1 MENKTTQSDPPE
13 DKPFVNN
20 PHDKYVR
27 YSLQIRELAI
37 AFFQFALDETLINLL
52 AWETFQPADES
63 FIDEN
68 LKGHY
73 TDVCYKGMTASQ
85 KPIRIA
91 LLVEH
96 KSVPPAKGEI
106 TEQLG
111 RYIFNARQSDRTSGN
126 ALSLTVPIV
135 LYHGKKR
142 LRLETP
148 AAIYPE
154 TVPAL
159 LEFVPAFNY
168 YIVDLGA
175 IPDEEV
181 DSPVVP
187 ALRQFLL
194 ALKYSRNEKMIL
206 DFWADFLKF
215 AAAIREHHPYIHFVS
230 VTVRYLNNTS
240 RSIQNKFQDM
250 DNRTTTTLEEK
261 LFKEYMD
268 EWRQEG
274 IEKGIKKGIEQ
285 GLEIAIQRLM
295 LKKPDWTDQEVAD
308 ALVISVALVKKIRN
322 ELKK

>member
-1 MENKTTQSDPPE
+1 MENKTAQPDPPE
-13 DKPFVNN
+13 DNPFVNN

-37 AFFQFALDETLINLL
+37 AFFQFALDEPLINLL
-52 AWETFQPADES
+52 NWETFQPADES
-63 FIDEN
+63 FIDEK

-73 TDVCYKGMTASQ
+73 TDVCYRGQTIGQ
-85 KPIRIA
+85 KPVRLA
-91 LLVEH
+91 LLIEH
-96 KSVPPAKGEI
+96 KSEPPASGEM

-111 RYIFNARQSDRTSGN
+111 RYIFNARQSDRSSGN
-126 ALSLTVPIV
+126 ALTLTVPIV

-148 AAIYPE
+148 AVIYPE
-154 TVPAL
+154 AVPAL
-159 LEFVPAFNY
+159 LDFVPAFHY

-181 DSPVVP
+181 NSPVVP

-206 DFWADFLKF
+206 EFWADFLKF
-215 AAAIREHHPYIHFVS
+215 ATVIREHHPYIHFVS

-250 DNRTTTTLEEK
+250 DNSKATTLEEK

-274 IEKGIKKGIEQ
+274 RQEGIEQ
-285 GLEIAIQRLM
+285 GFKTAIAIQKLI
-295 LKKPDWTDQEVAD
+295 LKNPSWTDQQIAD
-308 ALVISVALVKKIRN
+308 SLKVLVSQVKKVRKELN
-322 ELKK
+322 E